1 MKTDSKKLN
10 SNNIKRLVLTA
21 VLIGLA
27 TALSMLKIWQMPLGG
42 SVTLLSMLPI
52 ALISIE
58 YGVVWGLSG
67 AFIYSL
73 LQMGLSIAKVLS
85 WGLAPAA
92 VVGTVL
98 LDYILA
104 YTVLGF
110 SGMFRKKGV
119 PGICI
124 GVFIAVLLRF
134 VCHLLSGAIIF
145 DIWMPDD
152 WANPF
157 IYSFCYN
164 GLYMLP
170 ELVLTMLG
178 AVLLFKTPSFNK
190 LMSSNMEY
198 RR

>member
-1 MKTDSKKLN
+1 MKKTNSKKTT
-10 SNNIKRLVLTA
+10 SINIKRLVLTA

-42 SVTLLSMLPI
+42 SVPITSMLSI

-58 YGVVWGLSG
+58 YGIVWGLSG
-67 AFIYSL
+67 AFIYSI
-73 LQMGLSIAKVLS
+73 LQMMLSIANVLS
-85 WGLAPAA
+85 WGLSPVA
-92 VVGTVL
+92 VIGTVL

-110 SGMFRKKGV
+110 SGIFRKKGI

-124 GVFIAVLLRF
+124 GVFIAILARF
-134 VCHLLSGAIIF
+134 ICHLISGAVIF
-145 DIWMPDD
+145 DIWLPDG

-178 AVLLFKTPSFNK
+178 AVLLFKVPSFNK
-190 LMSSNMEY
+190 LMGNNME
-198 RR
+198 